1 MSFFIARKGF
11 SNLSRISYLS
21 TVLIEQMLE
30 GAVLCLIVASC
41 FLLSYGY

>member
-11 SNLSRISYLS
+11 SNLSRISYLP
-21 TVLIEQMLE
+21 VLIEQMIE